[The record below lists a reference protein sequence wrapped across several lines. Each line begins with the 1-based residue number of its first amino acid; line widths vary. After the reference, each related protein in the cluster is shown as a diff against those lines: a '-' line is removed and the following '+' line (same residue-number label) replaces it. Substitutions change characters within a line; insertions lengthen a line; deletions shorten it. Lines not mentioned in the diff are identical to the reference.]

1 MNLNSLGTSTGGGVG
16 VGGINFGPN
25 PTGNNTN
32 TNTNTTGSPS
42 PPQQQQQ
49 QHGIT
54 NKSFPIPD
62 ARPRADIALYLG
74 DIQDHIIT
82 MFQNLLAYEK
92 FSVVH
97 IQII

>member
-1 MNLNSLGTSTGGGVG
+1 MEVG

-54 NKSFPIPD
+54 NKSFPIPMHVQEL
-62 ARPRADIALYLG
+62 ILHY
-74 DIQDHIIT
+74 I
-82 MFQNLLAYEK
+82 
-92 FSVVH
+92 
-97 IQII
+97 

>member
-1 MNLNSLGTSTGGGVG
+1 MVSLTNL
-16 VGGINFGPN
+16 
-25 PTGNNTN
+25 
-32 TNTNTTGSPS
+32 SPS
-42 PPQQQQQ
+42 
-49 QHGIT
+49 
-54 NKSFPIPD
+54 PD